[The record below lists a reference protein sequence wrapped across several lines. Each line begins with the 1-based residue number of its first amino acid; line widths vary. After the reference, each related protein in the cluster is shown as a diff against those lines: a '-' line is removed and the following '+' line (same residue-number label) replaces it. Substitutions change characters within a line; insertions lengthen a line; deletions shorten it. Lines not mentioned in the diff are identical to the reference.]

1 MTEKIY
7 VLSYFGYEE
16 YDPVFLQ
23 GPEVNDWELYVSQFE
38 KEALQKAN
46 VSLQRKN
53 KKNGVN
59 RKLSWRH
66 VIPFILKALKR
77 NGYNP
82 VYLPEKSYS
91 VNFDI
96 NSKGEKINEN

>member
-1 MTEKIY
+1 MQRFERCRGWVRFPHELFFNRRVSLIFRTCATMTEKIY

-53 KKNGVN
+53 KKM
-59 RKLSWRH
+59 
-66 VIPFILKALKR
+66 
-77 NGYNP
+77 
-82 VYLPEKSYS
+82 E
-91 VNFDI
+91 
-96 NSKGEKINEN
+96 